1 MAEASN
7 GSNGS
12 PVEEQETSPGA
23 AGPPSTALS
32 LAPTDDMSI
41 HLSPRDSLKGG
52 ALSPKATKP
61 AGKIASARTG
71 KPRSSKTVKITS
83 GGKKSL
89 SKDKDSSKQSPTSG
103 EFKDKCDMCDEFKAM
118 HTRCFNCQASMC
130 ESCTEHHKKM
140 KISSSH
146 ETQSWDK
153 YALTAGQTAPSKLHS
168 SKPNC
173 KIHRDEKLQLYCKQC
188 LMPLCIACKLTKH
201 EGHKTRDLN
210 EEICEQR
217 DNLPFKLSQIK
228 ASFLPLL
235 KQQIMEIEEQNKH
248 VAYNVKGTVESVEKR
263 SRIMKDEIDKTSK
276 RLVDSL
282 KHKEKSETNKLE
294 QRKKTLTGYVR
305 NATTALTS
313 GERIAQHGNDFEVME
328 LYQNIIQLS
337 KQIQELLKKRVP
349 RTRLTFNDG
358 SMTSAQLQ
366 SMFGIYM
373 ESGPKLESLASPR
386 STQRKPKD
394 IKAIPRLQ
402 VVPEVHARLLK
413 TFICK
418 MVAGNKVSAI
428 APINDSEA
436 WICFGWTTNEIY
448 LYNKDGYRRNRVVLK
463 QPVDDIAVDG
473 EGNLLV
479 STFTGSVVRIVDKKL
494 KVRDFFQCPLR
505 CRGLDV
511 SAAGEII
518 VCGVDMCTA
527 MPSPNKCSI
536 FKFTARGNKTG
547 HLDGDKAKR
556 IPVHPYR
563 VAENIDGSIAVS
575 DWLSEKEG
583 RVVVFSH
590 DGKVRMVYYG
600 LDDEKRNFLPYG
612 ICTDRFGHIIV
623 GDVVNQEVHLLDIKG
638 HFLKV
643 LITKEELDN
652 ERPYSLAVDHMGTL
666 WVGNERAQIKIFR
679 YLLHQSH
686 IV

>member
-7 GSNGS
+7 GS
-12 PVEEQETSPGA
+12 PVAEQETSPGA
-23 AGPPSTALS
+23 AGPPSSSLSIAL
-32 LAPTDDMSI
+32 TEDMSI
-41 HLSPRDSLKGG
+41 HLSPRDSPKGG
-52 ALSPKATKP
+52 GLSPKATKP
-61 AGKIASARTG
+61 VSKTTAGTRGG
-71 KPRSSKTVKITS
+71 KAQSSKTVKLTS
-83 GGKKSL
+83 GSKKSFRKEKEQSKL
-89 SKDKDSSKQSPTSG
+89 SPSSDEPK
-103 EFKDKCDMCDEFKAM
+103 EKCDMCDEYKVM
-118 HTRCFNCQASMC
+118 QTRCLNCHASMC
-130 ESCTEHHKKM
+130 GSCTEHHKKM
-140 KISSSH
+140 KISCDH

-153 YALTAGQTAPSKLHS
+153 FVPSAGQMIKYQIHS
-168 SKPNC
+168 NKPNC
-173 KIHRDEKLQLYCKQC
+173 KTHRDEKLQLYCRQC
-188 LMPLCIACKLTKH
+188 LIPLCIACKLTKH

-210 EEICEQR
+210 EEISEQR
-217 DNLPFKLSQIK
+217 DNLPFKLSQIR

-235 KQQIMEIEEQNKH
+235 KQQIKELEEQNKQ
-248 VAYNVKGTVESVEKR
+248 VAINVKGTVESVEKR
-263 SRIMKDEIDKTSK
+263 SRIMKEEIDKTSN
-276 RLVDSL
+276 RLLESL
-282 KHKEKSETNKLE
+282 KQKEKTETTKLE
-294 QRKKTLTGYVR
+294 QRKQTLAGYVR

-328 LYQNIIQLS
+328 LYQNIIRLS
-337 KQIQELLKKRVP
+337 KQIQELTKKRAP
-349 RTRLTFNDG
+349 RTRLTFSDG

-373 ESGPKLESLASPR
+373 ENGPKLETLASPR
-386 STQRKPKD
+386 AKQSKQKVIRG
-394 IKAIPRLQ
+394 IPTLQ

-436 WICFGWTTNEIY
+436 WICFGWTTTEIY
-448 LYNKDGYRRNRVVLK
+448 LYNKDGYRRNRIVFK
-463 QPVDDIAVDG
+463 QPVDDIAIDG
-473 EGNLLV
+473 DGNLLV

-494 KVRDFFQCPLR
+494 QVRDFFQCPLR

-527 MPSPNKCSI
+527 IPSPNKCTI

-547 HLDGDKAKR
+547 HLDGDRTKR
-556 IPVHPYR
+556 IPIHPYR

-575 DWLSEKEG
+575 DWISDKEG

-600 LDDEKRNFLPYG
+600 LNDVKGNFLPYG
-612 ICTDRFGHIIV
+612 ICTDKFGHIIV
-623 GDVVNQEVHLLDIKG
+623 GDIANQEVHLLDIKG

-652 ERPYSLAVDHMGTL
+652 ERPYSVAVDHMGTL
-666 WVGNERAQIKIFR
+666 WIGNERAQIKIFR